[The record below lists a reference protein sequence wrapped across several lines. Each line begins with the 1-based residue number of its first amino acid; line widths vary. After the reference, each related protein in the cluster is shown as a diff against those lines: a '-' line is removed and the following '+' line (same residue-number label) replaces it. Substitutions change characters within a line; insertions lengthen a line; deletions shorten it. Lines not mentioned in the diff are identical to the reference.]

1 MAGSGVRADGGV
13 PPSCG
18 GTDVRKGLVHF
29 TDLANRYY
37 PRARYIGLCGG
48 LNEEV

>member
-1 MAGSGVRADGGV
+1 MIRQRTRRGFIALLGAAAGWPVAVG
-13 PPSCG
+13 
-18 GTDVRKGLVHF
+18 
-29 TDLANRYY
+29 